1 MQCWSLL
8 LEDSKSNL
16 RAMIMLSV
24 SLSAEVVQVGQENA
38 PGRSRGLSAPNG
50 ADKKDGEGLIG
61 QGVMVSNY
69 KTF

>member
-1 MQCWSLL
+1 
-8 LEDSKSNL
+8 
-16 RAMIMLSV
+16 MIMLSV

-38 PGRSRGLSAPNG
+38 PGRSLGLSAPNG